1 MEDNKL
7 SQQNSMKKIPEHL
20 QDESQTGSPVG
31 LSDGS
36 PVGLHDRSSVGSQDG
51 KRKPLQAK
59 SPQTKSALIMKH
71 TPCEIGGACGLH
83 CIKMTDIGVT
93 IGKTKIIEHINLHI
107 HCGKL
112 TVIIGRNGAGKST
125 LIKAMIGEIKHEGTV
140 EFRDMKQDVLS
151 NLRIGYVPQHLNVE
165 KNTPTS
171 VYDMFASFISNRPVF
186 LRRTKKLYQQII
198 KQLEMFEAQD
208 LVDKRVCDLSGGEL
222 QRVLLSIACTPT
234 PNLLL
239 LDEPVSG
246 IDRNGMELFYRN
258 IDRLKREF
266 DLALILVSHDLEFV
280 QKYADYVILLD
291 RAIIKEGSVEE
302 VLGSEEFRE
311 VFGSTRKAW
320 V

>member
-7 SQQNSMKKIPEHL
+7 SQLKSRENTAEKEASEEKAPKREAPKREASEKKASDKRALKVKISDKRIP
-20 QDESQTGSPVG
+20 V
-31 LSDGS
+31 
-36 PVGLHDRSSVGSQDG
+36 
-51 KRKPLQAK
+51 KA
-59 SPQTKSALIMKH
+59 PQTKSATVIKH
-71 TPCEIGGACGLH
+71 SSCDAGGACGLH
-83 CIKMTDIGVT
+83 CIRMKDIGVT
-93 IGKTKIIEHINLHI
+93 IGKTKIIEHINLHV

-125 LIKAMIGEIKHEGTV
+125 LIKAMIGEIKHEGTI
-140 EFRDMKQDVLS
+140 EFRDIKQDLFS
-151 NLRIGYVPQHLNVE
+151 SLRIGYVPQHLNVE

-186 LRRTKKLYQQII
+186 FKQSKKLYQEI
-198 KQLEMFEAQD
+198 KKHLEMFEAQE
-208 LVDKRVCDLSGGEL
+208 LIDKRVCDLSGGEL

-258 IDRLKREF
+258 IDRLKKEF

-280 QKYADYVILLD
+280 EKYADHVILLD
-291 RAIIKEGSVEE
+291 RSIIKEGSAQE
-302 VLGSEEFRE
+302 VLASEEFRE
-311 VFGSTRKAW
+311 IFGSTRKAW